1 MLLLVLV
8 GFDFKCMK
16 EMPFLMM
23 MPFMF
28 GGFRGGSRGHSEGYS
43 FQVEAS
49 AEDLVVEAFQ
59 VSGSHRKTPGLTD
72 KNMANAFV
80 VNPCDPTESILLF
93 IS

>member
-8 GFDFKCMK
+8 IFDFRCMK

-28 GGFRGGSRGHSEGYS
+28 GGFGGGGRGHSEGDS
-43 FQVEAS
+43 FRVEASVVLAVDS

-59 VSGSHRKTPGLTD
+59 VGGSHRKTPGLTA
-72 KNMANAFV
+72 KNMTNAFV
-80 VNPCDPTESILLF
+80 ASPCDPT
-93 IS
+93 